1 MIIQFHRGFVPWL
14 NKIPHLHHQTFPK
27 SPPFQRW
34 ISAPA
39 TGPVSQGVC
48 QVCGEIR
55 EFKNYVEAATW
66 GDSRLSKRANTEE
79 SKGTVKPVPTPA
91 KRDED
96 EEEEDQE

>member
-1 MIIQFHRGFVPWL
+1 MAQQNTPPSPSDVPEESAVPEVDLCCHHWSIQ
-14 NKIPHLHHQTFPK
+14 
-27 SPPFQRW
+27 
-34 ISAPA
+34 PA

-96 EEEEDQE
+96 EEEEDPE